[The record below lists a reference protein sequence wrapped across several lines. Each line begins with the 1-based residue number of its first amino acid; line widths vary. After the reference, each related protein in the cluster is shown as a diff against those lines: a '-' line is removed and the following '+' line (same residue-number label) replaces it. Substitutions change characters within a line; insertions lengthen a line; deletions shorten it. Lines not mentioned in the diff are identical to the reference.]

1 MSTLDFARALAPAV
15 RDVVRAVLPDAEV
28 LSVAPLRPDTDATE
42 ATHKAAGYGAPLA
55 VRIRRVGGAEEQL
68 VVHFEAPN
76 DFGHDRRADRAA
88 NVLLAWD
95 DFPKIPGHVR
105 PLDVGILMP
114 GHELRSLRDGGELY
128 LLTPWAPGEPYAED
142 LRRIA
147 RTGEYTPLDLE
158 RCAALVDAL
167 VPIHA
172 LSGTHPAAY
181 VRALRDLVGHG
192 EGIFGIVDG
201 YPPAVPSAPPERLQA
216 LERACLAWRWR
227 LKSRTDRL
235 RRTHGDYHPWNLVFE
250 PGSARPALLDTSRG
264 SQGEPADDVTC
275 LSLNYVF
282 FALGAPAA
290 WPRGLGPLW
299 RLFWARYL
307 ERTEDRGVLEA
318 AAPFLAWRAL
328 VMANPRWYPSVDAG
342 TRDRLLGF
350 AERALAAPR
359 FEPTWADELF
369 A

>member
-1 MSTLDFARALAPAV
+1 MSAADFARALGPAV
-15 RDVVRAVLPDAEV
+15 RDVVRAALPDAEV
-28 LSVAPLRPDTDATE
+28 LSVEPLRPDTDATE
-42 ATHKAAGYGAPLA
+42 ATRKAVGYGAPLA
-55 VRIRRVGGAEEQL
+55 VRIRRAGGTEEQL

-128 LLTPWAPGEPYAED
+128 LLTPWAPGEPYAQD
-142 LRRIA
+142 LRRIG
-147 RTGEYTPLDLE
+147 RTGEVTPLDLE

-167 VPIHA
+167 VAIHA
-172 LSGTHPAAY
+172 LPGTHPAAY

-201 YPPAVPSAPPERLQA
+201 YPPNVPAAPVARLQA
-216 LERACLAWRWR
+216 LERECLRWRWL
-227 LKSRTDRL
+227 LKDRTHRL
-235 RRTHGDYHPWNLVFE
+235 RRTHGDFHPWNVVFE
-250 PGSARPALLDTSRG
+250 EDARPALLDTSRG

-275 LSLNYVF
+275 MSINYLFFGLLS
-282 FALGAPAA
+282 PSA
-290 WPRGLGPLW
+290 WPRGYGPLW
-299 RLFWARYL
+299 RLFWSRYL
-307 ERTEDRGVLEA
+307 ERTGDRGVLEA
-318 AAPFLAWRAL
+318 AAPFFAWRSL
-328 VMANPRWYPSVDAG
+328 VVSNPCWYPAVQAE

-350 AERALAAPR
+350 TERVLAAPR
-359 FEPTWADELF
+359 FDPSSADELF
-369 A
+369 R